1 MRSSLPQTIEKYRIY
16 EKFASGGMGSVYLGC
31 LFAPGGFR
39 RTVVI
44 KRLHPHYAESA
55 DFVTAFLDEAR
66 LASRIHHPNVVS
78 PIDVVARDGE
88 VFLVFDH
95 VLGLPLSTL
104 LRLAMDRREAAPLR
118 IVASMMIDVLRGLHA
133 AHEARGD
140 NDEPLGLIHRD
151 VSPQNVL
158 VGGDGVARLLDFGI
172 AKAAGRAQVTAEGV
186 VKGKPGY
193 MAPEQMRGEVSR
205 ASDLYS
211 AAIVLWELLA
221 NRRLFPDELSLAVR
235 LTGARVDPPSAAREG
250 APAADHSPPAA
261 GLLDAIALR
270 GLEPEAR
277 ARFATAREM
286 AIAIEEVGVA
296 TAREVGE
303 WVERI
308 GQVELAARVQSVA
321 RVESSVEPPRAVE
334 EEAAEVEA
342 GSTAATTIQER
353 WPGNRAARWRRP
365 AVVAV
370 VGALALAAAVG
381 IFLSRQPAAAP
392 VTRDTATAA
401 PIASPALAPAP
412 DSGEAV
418 APAQP
423 AEAPR
428 ETKRTARHSGPPER
442 SRSTSAERR
451 SSRAKARG
459 GTVRPAREEPACQA
473 TVVDKDG
480 RIRFNEACLR

>member
-1 MRSSLPQTIEKYRIY
+1 
-16 EKFASGGMGSVYLGC
+16 
-31 LFAPGGFR
+31 
-39 RTVVI
+39 
-44 KRLHPHYAESA
+44 
-55 DFVTAFLDEAR
+55 
-66 LASRIHHPNVVS
+66 
-78 PIDVVARDGE
+78 
-88 VFLVFDH
+88 
-95 VLGLPLSTL
+95 
-104 LRLAMDRREAAPLR
+104 
-118 IVASMMIDVLRGLHA
+118 
-133 AHEARGD
+133 
-140 NDEPLGLIHRD
+140 
-151 VSPQNVL
+151 
-158 VGGDGVARLLDFGI
+158 
-172 AKAAGRAQVTAEGV
+172 
-186 VKGKPGY
+186 

-221 NRRLFPDELSLAVR
+221 NRRLFPDELSLALR

-250 APAADHSPPAA
+250 APAADHSPPVA

-270 GLEPEAR
+270 GLEPAAR

-296 TAREVGE
+296 SAREVGE

-321 RVESSVEPPRAVE
+321 RVESSVELPA
-334 EEAAEVEA
+334 AAEDATPAAVGA

-353 WPGNRAARWRRP
+353 RPGYRAARWRRP

-392 VTRDTATAA
+392 VPRDANTAA
-401 PIASPALAPAP
+401 PIASPVLAPAP
-412 DSGEAV
+412 ASGEVV

-428 ETKRTARHSGPPER
+428 ETERTARHSGSRER
-442 SRSTSAERR
+442 SRATSAERR
-451 SSRAKARG
+451 SSRSKARG
-459 GTVRPAREEPACQA
+459 GTVKPARSEAACQA